1 MSRTQGR
8 NENYIN
14 VKKIILIH
22 TLNIIRGCPSNIF
35 KLLFLDPHVGFNPY
49 LLSKNILIIVLLA
62 SHHGSQNWW
71 MAPES
76 EATDR
81 GKLKAVRNHQCAKSS
96 SIAAANQSRLIEL
109 EIKVDHYGFCRP
121 VADRNQLQEPLIRS
135 IVLLLK
141 SWTDIYRWRRSH
153 HYQTMAGLA
162 WSSDEQATSLVYS
175 AKRVP
180 DSIRVYDCSMALI
193 GQTHHNGMIRVL
205 LSALAI
211 E

>member
-22 TLNIIRGCPSNIF
+22 TVNIIRGCLSNIF
-35 KLLFLDPHVGFNPY
+35 KLLFLDPLVGFNPY
-49 LLSKNILIIVLLA
+49 LLSKNILIIVLLT

-96 SIAAANQSRLIEL
+96 SIAASRVIEL

-141 SWTDIYRWRRSH
+141 S
-153 HYQTMAGLA
+153 
-162 WSSDEQATSLVYS
+162 
-175 AKRVP
+175 
-180 DSIRVYDCSMALI
+180 
-193 GQTHHNGMIRVL
+193 
-205 LSALAI
+205 
-211 E
+211 